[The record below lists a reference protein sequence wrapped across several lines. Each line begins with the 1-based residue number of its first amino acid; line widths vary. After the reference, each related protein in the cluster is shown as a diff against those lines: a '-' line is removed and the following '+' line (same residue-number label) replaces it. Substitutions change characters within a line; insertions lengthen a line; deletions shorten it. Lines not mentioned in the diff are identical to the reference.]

1 MDDSLGI
8 CLLNDSFPPTVDGV
22 ANTVLN
28 YATVID
34 KKYGDAY
41 VVVPKYPDAEDDYP
55 FEVLRYRSFDVEKV
69 KPYRVGYPLDSHPA
83 KTLIK
88 RDVDIIHTHC
98 PIASAMLGR
107 SLKKQLKVPMVLTYH
122 TKFDVDF
129 RKVIKNKLFYET
141 ALKVMIDNVN
151 ACDDVWVVSKGA
163 GDNLRSLGYKGE
175 YTVMKIG
182 VDFPKGRANEGEVAA
197 IRS

>member
-55 FEVLRYRSFDVEKV
+55 FEVLRYRSFDIEKV

-88 RDVDIIHTHC
+88 RDSH
-98 PIASAMLGR
+98 
-107 SLKKQLKVPMVLTYH
+107 SLPDSFGDAGAQPQK
-122 TKFDVDF
+122 
-129 RKVIKNKLFYET
+129 T
-141 ALKVMIDNVN
+141 AQ
-151 ACDDVWVVSKGA
+151 GA
-163 GDNLRSLGYKGE
+163 DGAYISH
-175 YTVMKIG
+175 
-182 VDFPKGRANEGEVAA
+182 
-197 IRS
+197 